1 MICVQFTDDKKI
13 AITSVFACKQDDVIY
28 QNQGEVDVTDK
39 RYKSFYD
46 ALPDQIKS
54 TMPTPEELQN

>member
-1 MICVQFTDDKKI
+1 MINVQFSDDEETTI
-13 AITSVFACKQDDVIY
+13 VSIFACEQDTDCY
-28 QNQGEVDVTDK
+28 PNQRAVELSDT

-54 TMPTPEELQN
+54 TMPMPEEVQN